1 MGFDERLKADAEGV
15 FLKEHAEDVVYAPF
29 GGQAKVIKAVIERDR
44 LDSSAQ
50 DQSRMLHRQFAIQ
63 IQNDPVKGVIAVNK
77 GNDLV
82 SFPVIQGESNV
93 DWRVIEVLHKDAG
106 MWRLMVQ
113 R

>member
-1 MGFDERLKADAEGV
+1 MGFGERLLSDADKA
-15 FLKEHAEDVVYAPF
+15 FLKEFKEDVVYTPF
-29 GGQAKVIKAVIERDR
+29 GGQARVIKAVIERDR
-44 LDSSAQ
+44 LDSSPQ
-50 DQSRMLHRQFAIQ
+50 DQSRMLHRQFTIQ
-63 IQNDPVKGVIAVNK
+63 IQNDPVKGVITVNK

-82 SFPVIQGESNV
+82 SFPVIEGEVSV